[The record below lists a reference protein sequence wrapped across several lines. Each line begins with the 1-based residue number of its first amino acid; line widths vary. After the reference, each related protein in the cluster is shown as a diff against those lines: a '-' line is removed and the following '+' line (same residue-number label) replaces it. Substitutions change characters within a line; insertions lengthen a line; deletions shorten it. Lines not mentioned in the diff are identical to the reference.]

1 MKKKI
6 LAVALCMGIM
16 VPGQLPTMAASETET
31 EVYKTDFDGFS
42 GGAAI
47 YENWSFNGDALPW
60 FTGSTFAEDS
70 ASSVQA
76 VTDAENGTALQLV
89 STPEDN
95 TAGIYSGAKYTPDM
109 PLTSGIYK
117 LSFKAKTDENSAA
130 RMLIRVR
137 DEDNTVSDD
146 LFMLGSDGCV
156 KDVANNN
163 ANVGIG
169 INGLAMKL
177 NTGSWHAVEMVIDME
192 TDDVMCFV
200 DSHGAYRTS
209 LSGLSDISE
218 LLFAANNANISI
230 DDVEISQIS
239 GNENYVEASQ
249 DGYVYNTNFSEFID
263 YRSNGANPGAL
274 NFKNWNLQNASWR
287 GHVYGAKTDRGVSL
301 KIADTAEVTNYSKL
315 INGYCGLPET
325 LSDGTYT
332 IAFYL
337 KAGEAMSVFKLQ
349 LSGEDGKTTDV
360 LQINGDG
367 CMGLPSGSELKC
379 TPNEWNKIEL
389 VADLSSDT
397 VTAFVNKI
405 CIGSSTYSGDIS
417 RVWYNVEPKS
427 FNGDIYVDDLS
438 VYKDDAE
445 YGPADTTGYIFNENF
460 SEFVDYESNGTPEA
474 QTFGQWQMGN
484 AAWRG
489 GVYGVK
495 TDKGIS
501 MKMAD
506 ALNIVSPNQYNDAEY
521 MLESP
526 ITSGKYTITLE
537 EMYHG
542 SVTAPLKI
550 ELKGT
555 KAETGTSAE
564 FVFDGNGYM
573 LGVVTDAP
581 LLAAEQ
587 WNTIEIKLDMD
598 ARTAEIY
605 VNGMPAKTVEDLV
618 IEDLSSILLN
628 TRTTENAPDSRGDV
642 YIDNFTMKQDGS
654 EPDPEQAKLD
664 IEVSDTGAVLTFDSA
679 AQTAFAAI
687 ASYDAEGRL
696 ISINTQTVAEG
707 EITIEK
713 PEGADHYKAFLWSA
727 ADGEGAMTPIIRSVS
742 AGA

>member
-1 MKKKI
+1 MKKRI
-6 LAVALCMGIM
+6 LSALLCMGIM
-16 VPGQLPTMAASETET
+16 VSGQLPIMAAPETET
-31 EVYKTDFDGFS
+31 EVYKTDFDEFS
-42 GGAAI
+42 GGAST

-60 FTGSTFAEDS
+60 FTGSTFAVDNATS
-70 ASSVQA
+70 IQA
-76 VTDAENGTALQLV
+76 ESDAENGAALQFV

-95 TAGIYSGAKYTPDM
+95 AAGIYSGAKYTPDT
-109 PLTSGIYK
+109 PLTSGTYR
-117 LSFKAKTDENSAA
+117 LSFRAKTDANSEA
-130 RMLIRVR
+130 RMLIRAR
-137 DEDNTVSDD
+137 DKDNNVSEN

-156 KDVANNN
+156 KDVVNNN
-163 ANVGIG
+163 ANIGIG

-177 NTGSWHAVEMVIDME
+177 NTGSWQTVEMVIDME
-192 TDDVMCFV
+192 TGNVMCFV

-209 LSGLSDISE
+209 VRGLSDISE

-230 DDVEISQIS
+230 DDFEISQIN

-263 YRSNGANPGAL
+263 YRSNGANPGAQ

-301 KIADTAEVTNYSKL
+301 KIADTSEVTNYSKL
-315 INGYCGLPET
+315 INGYCGLPEL

-337 KAGEAMSVFKLQ
+337 RAGKPMSVFKLQ

-360 LQINGDG
+360 FQINGDG
-367 CMGLPSGSELKC
+367 GIGMPAGSELIC
-379 TPNEWNKIEL
+379 PSGEWNKIEL
-389 VADLSSDT
+389 VVDLDSDI
-397 VTAFVNKI
+397 VTTFLNETY
-405 CIGSSTYSGDIS
+405 IGKSEYTDDIR
-417 RVWYNVEPKS
+417 RVWYYVEPKT
-427 FNGDIYVDDLS
+427 FHGDIYIDDLS
-438 VYKDDAE
+438 IYKDDAE
-445 YGPADTTGYIFNENF
+445 YGPADADGYIFYENF
-460 SEFVDYESNGTPEA
+460 SDFIDYNSNGTSEA
-474 QTFGQWQMGN
+474 MTFGQWKMGN

-526 ITSGKYTITLE
+526 ITSGKYTITFE

-555 KAETGTSAE
+555 KTETGTSAE

-581 LLAAEQ
+581 LLTAEQ
-587 WNTIEIKLDMD
+587 WNTIEIKLNID

-605 VNGMPAKTVEDLV
+605 VNGRLAKTVENLM

-628 TRTTENAPDSRGDV
+628 TRTTENAPSSRGNV

-654 EPDPEQAKLD
+654 EPNPEQVKLD

-679 AQTAFAAI
+679 AQMAFAAI

-696 ISINTQTVAEG
+696 ISVRMQTDAKG
-707 EITIEK
+707 EMTIER
-713 PEGADHYKAFLWSA
+713 PDGADYYKAFMWNFS
-727 ADGEGAMTPIIRSVS
+727 DGEGGMTPIVKSVS
-742 AGA
+742 VGA